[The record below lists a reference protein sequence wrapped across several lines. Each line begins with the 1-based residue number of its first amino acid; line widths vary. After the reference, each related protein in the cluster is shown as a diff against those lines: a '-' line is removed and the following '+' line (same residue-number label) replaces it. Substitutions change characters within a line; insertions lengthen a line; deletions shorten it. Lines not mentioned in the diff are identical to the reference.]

1 MKFML
6 IADVVAVGV
15 VVCSVVAIIVVDDD
29 GSLGACDR
37 LNMDTWGR
45 QMRIDS

>member
-1 MKFML
+1 ML
-6 IADVVAVGV
+6 MADDVVVAAAV
-15 VVCSVVAIIVVDDD
+15 VVVDDDDDD
-29 GSLGACDR
+29 GSLGAACDR